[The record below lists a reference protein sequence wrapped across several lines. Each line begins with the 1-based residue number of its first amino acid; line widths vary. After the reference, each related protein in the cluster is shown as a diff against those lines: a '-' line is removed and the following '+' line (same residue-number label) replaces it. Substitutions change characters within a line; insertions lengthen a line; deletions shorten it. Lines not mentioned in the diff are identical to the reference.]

1 MQQIWSN
8 SMKFWR
14 FGLGIFIYFLYV
26 QNFFDFW
33 CSFDFYFKFFTF
45 ALCVQE
51 FFLVMSLFYNFFIEK
66 IKLKTCSVR
75 ETGLKL
81 VVFIIS
87 KFVVCFYA
95 LVCTRIYSCHVV
107 LLQLLL
113 KNSSLK
119 PVLKGEQVLSLLF
132 LLFQSLLFACMYKN
146 FFLSCRSFTAFIEK
160 FKLKTCSKGETGF
173 TLVVFKI
180 WKFFVLLYTY
190 VQEFFLVMS
199 FFYK

>member
-1 MQQIWSN
+1 MQKIWSN

-33 CSFDFYFKFFTF
+33 CSFDFYFNFFTF

-51 FFLVMSLFYNFFIEK
+51 FCFVMSLFYNFFIEK
-66 IKLKTCSVR
+66 IKLKTCSMG
-75 ETGLKL
+75 ETGFKL

-95 LVCTRIYSCHVV
+95 LVCTRTFACHVV
-107 LLQLLL
+107 LLKILL

-119 PVLKGEQVLSLLF
+119 LVLRGKQVLSLLS
-132 LLFQSLLFACMYKN
+132 LLFQSLLFAFM
-146 FFLSCRSFTAFIEK
+146 
-160 FKLKTCSKGETGF
+160 
-173 TLVVFKI
+173 
-180 WKFFVLLYTY
+180 LLY
-190 VQEFFLVMS
+190 VQEFFIVMS
-199 FFYK
+199 FF